1 LPSDFENTPLLED
14 LPPEQPSAGQP
25 PDAGQEAPSPA
36 SPSPVRTPRKKS
48 FFAALERKQ
57 VLALLGALAVFDL
70 AFWVFVVLPLAD
82 QEQRQVER
90 IAELSRQIAQ
100 KTEDLETLRTV
111 RDRIG
116 VARTQGDELV
126 AEITFDRRTTFSQ
139 LLADMDEA
147 AVESGI
153 EIRER
158 LYDQQPIEGADHY
171 GMLTITSNYRGQYDK
186 LVKFLNQLDRSER
199 FLIIESLG
207 ATPRAESN
215 DLQFTLKIDTFVRE
229 L

>member
-1 LPSDFENTPLLED
+1 MTSDFENTPLPEE
-14 LPPEQPSAGQP
+14 LPVEPPPAGAPEASAPAGP
-25 PDAGQEAPSPA
+25 PAR
-36 SPSPVRTPRKKS
+36 VPRKKT
-48 FFAALERKQ
+48 FLAALERKQ
-57 VLALLGALAVFDL
+57 VLALLCALAVFDL
-70 AFWVFVVLPLAD
+70 AFWALAVLPLAD

-90 IAELSRQIAQ
+90 IADLTRQIAK
-100 KTEDLETLRTV
+100 KTGDLETLRTV

-126 AEITFDRRTTFSQ
+126 ANITFDRRTTFSQ
-139 LLADMDEA
+139 LLAEMDAA
-147 AVESGI
+147 AVDSGI

-171 GMLTITSNYRGQYDK
+171 AMLTITSNYRGQYDK
-186 LVKFLNQLDRSER
+186 LVKFLNRLDRSDR

>member
-1 LPSDFENTPLLED
+1 MTSDFENTPLLEE
-14 LPPEQPSAGQP
+14 LRVEPPAGQTP
-25 PDAGQEAPSPA
+25 LGEPDAPAPGSAQPA
-36 SPSPVRTPRKKS
+36 RAPRKKS
-48 FFAALERKQ
+48 FFKPLERKQ
-57 VLALLGALAVFDL
+57 VLALLCALAVFDL
-70 AFWVFVVLPLAD
+70 AFWAFAVLPLAD

-90 IAELSRQIAQ
+90 IANLTRQIGE
-100 KTEDLETLRTV
+100 KTKDLETLRTV

-116 VARTQGDELV
+116 TARTQGDQLV
-126 AEITFDRRTTFSQ
+126 ASITFDRRTTFSE
-139 LLADMDEA
+139 LLAEMDDA

-186 LVKFLNQLDRSER
+186 LVKFLNRLDRSER

-215 DLQFTLKIDTFVRE
+215 DLQFTLKIDTFVRD

>member
-1 LPSDFENTPLLED
+1 MSSDFEHTPVLEE
-14 LPPEQPSAGQP
+14 PAIEQPAAAG
-25 PDAGQEAPSPA
+25 PDAPAPVAAPPA
-36 SPSPVRTPRKKS
+36 RAPRKKP
-48 FFAALERKQ
+48 FFTGMERKQ
-57 VLALLGALAVFDL
+57 VLALLGALALFDL
-70 AFWVFVVLPLAD
+70 AFWLFAVRPLAD
-82 QEQRQVER
+82 QELRQVER
-90 IAELSRQIAQ
+90 IADLTRQIGE
-100 KTEDLETLRTV
+100 KTKDLETLRTV

-116 VARTQGDELV
+116 TARTQGDELV
-126 AEITFDRRTTFSQ
+126 ANITFDRRTTFSE
-139 LLADMDEA
+139 LLAEMDSA

-186 LVKFLNQLDRSER
+186 LVKFLNRLDRSEK

-215 DLQFTLKIDTFVRE
+215 DLQFTLKIDTVVRE

>member
-1 LPSDFENTPLLED
+1 MTSDSENTPLLED
-14 LPPEQPSAGQP
+14 LPTAQP
-25 PDAGQEAPSPA
+25 PGEPNIPAPGPDQPPRA
-36 SPSPVRTPRKKS
+36 PRKKS
-48 FFAALERKQ
+48 FFKSLERKQ
-57 VLALLGALAVFDL
+57 VLALLCALALFDL
-70 AFWVFVVLPLAD
+70 AFWAFAVRPLSD

-90 IAELSRQIAQ
+90 IANLTRQIAE
-100 KTEDLETLRTV
+100 KAKDLETLRTV

-116 VARTQGDELV
+116 TARTQGDQLV
-126 AEITFDRRTTFSQ
+126 ASITFDRRTTFSE
-139 LLADMDEA
+139 LLAEMDEA

-186 LVKFLNQLDRSER
+186 LVKFLNRLDRSER

>member
-1 LPSDFENTPLLED
+1 MFTFV
-14 LPPEQPSAGQP
+14 AP
-25 PDAGQEAPSPA
+25 PDAAVEAAFQAIALAAARIDLTRHQGEHPRMGATDVVPFV
-36 SPSPVRTPRKKS
+36 PVRDVTMDDC
-48 FFAALERKQ
+48 
-57 VLALLGALAVFDL
+57 VALARTLAARVGDQLQIPVFL
-70 AFWVFVVLPLAD
+70 YARAAARPERERLPDVRKGQFEGL
-82 QEQRQVER
+82 
-90 IAELSRQIAQ
+90 
-100 KTEDLETLRTV
+100 

-116 VARTQGDELV
+116 TARTQGDQLV
-126 AEITFDRRTTFSQ
+126 ASITFDRRTTFSE
-139 LLADMDEA
+139 LLAEMDEA
-147 AVESGI
+147 AVEAGI

-186 LVKFLNQLDRSER
+186 LVKFLNRLDRSER

-215 DLQFTLKIDTFVRE
+215 DLQFTLKIDTFVRD